1 MNDVLVEPSR
11 QAPPCAMVVFGGAGD
26 LTRRLLIPALYNLMR
41 TKLLSDRFAI
51 IGVARSP
58 MSTEEFRQSLTDAMR
73 DFARTRGGESG
84 GTELDEAAWSALR
97 ERVEYINAD
106 LTDAVTYQELG
117 RRLKAASETRGCG
130 DSCLFYLAVGA
141 QLFSPIIHQLA
152 AAGLVEQKRG
162 WRRVI
167 IEKPFGT
174 DFESAKRLNADLLGV
189 LEENQIYR
197 IDHYLGKET
206 VQNVLVM
213 RFGNGIFEPLWNRDH
228 IDNIQITVAET
239 VGVERRAFFYEKT
252 GALRDMVP
260 NHLFQLLTLIAMEPP
275 TTFEAN
281 AVRNEKVKV
290 LDAVRPFFGNDA
302 FTNSV
307 RGQYLAGSI
316 GGKTVLGYRHEPN
329 VAPDSKV
336 ETYVAMKITIDNWRW
351 AGVPFYLRTGKSLQR
366 RSSQIVV
373 QFKHAPYA
381 MFRDTSVERLTA
393 NRLILH
399 IQPDEGVSFQFGA
412 KIPGPLLRMRDV
424 RMDFR
429 YKDYFDAK
437 PSTGYEAL
445 IYDCMLGDA
454 TLFQR
459 GDSVESGW
467 RVVQPIIDAWNG
479 KSDALVADYDAG
491 SEGPKLAD
499 ELLERDGRRWFAVT

>member
-1 MNDVLVEPSR
+1 MNNLLVEPSR

-26 LTRRLLIPALYNLMR
+26 LTKRLLIPALDNLMR
-41 TKLLSDRFAI
+41 TKLLPNGFAI

-58 MSTEEFRQSLTDAMR
+58 MSTEDFRQSLTEAMH

-97 ERVEYINAD
+97 ERVEYFNAD
-106 LTDAVTYQELG
+106 LTDAFTYQELA
-117 RRLKAASETRGCG
+117 RRLKAASAKYGCG
-130 DSCLFYLAVGA
+130 ENCLFYLAVAA

-152 AAGLVEQKRG
+152 VAGLVEQKRG
-162 WRRVI
+162 WCRVI

-189 LEENQIYR
+189 LDENQIYR

-206 VQNVLVM
+206 VQNVMVM

-239 VGVERRAFFYEKT
+239 VGVERRASFYEKT

-275 TTFEAN
+275 TTFEAD

-290 LDAVRPFFGNDA
+290 LDAVRPFLGTDP

-316 GGKTVLGYRHEPN
+316 GGMNVRGYRQEPN
-329 VAPDSKV
+329 VAPDSAT

-381 MFRDTSVERLTA
+381 MFRDTRVERLTA

-412 KIPGPLLRMRDV
+412 KIPGPSVRMGDV

-437 PSTGYEAL
+437 PSTGYETL

-459 GDSVESGW
+459 GDSVEAAW
-467 RVVQPIIDAWNG
+467 RVVQPLIDAWSARSG
-479 KSDALVADYDAG
+479 APVASYDAG
-491 SEGPKLAD
+491 SAGPKLAD
-499 ELLERDGRRWFAVT
+499 ELLERDGRRWLPMT